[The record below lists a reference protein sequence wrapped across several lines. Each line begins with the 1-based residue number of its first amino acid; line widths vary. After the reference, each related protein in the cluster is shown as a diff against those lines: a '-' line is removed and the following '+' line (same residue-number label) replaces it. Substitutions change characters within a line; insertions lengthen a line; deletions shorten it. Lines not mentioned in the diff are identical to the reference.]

1 MTRAG
6 LLACVLLL
14 PGTGRAAGSVPDQS
28 YPGGMPAT
36 PKERGP
42 ELLESLERG
51 DWNERIHAVN
61 GLGAM
66 GPDGLPGLERAMGDF
81 DWQVRFTALHWLGR
95 YGDAAIAQLRRALRE
110 DPCRVIRISALHWL
124 GSLGG
129 SGISAVQEAAE
140 DPESGILRLSAWY
153 WLRKQ
158 GTAAAG
164 ASGERSPASAFGDRG
179 LLAAEDLNVC
189 ADFSER
195 PSPQVVAAWKRLA
208 SVPSDGGR
216 TASAFGDGGPSA
228 AELAALADLPD
239 GAVEVLVLGRRQEE
253 IRALLEAESLP
264 PPQGLPERPAG
275 EASPADLLETDEIDA
290 LLFGPG
296 RLKTKGTPEALP
308 PSPPPVEMKRDP
320 AIDAAA
326 LLNADPVLNSPPADP
341 RPPLLALLGSA
352 EARVRSRA
360 ADELGQLGAVA
371 APAVA
376 PLRQL
381 LKDQS
386 PRVRASAAL
395 ALGNIG
401 PAADPAVKALVGALK
416 DPSAAVRYGATL
428 ALSRIGTPSAR
439 RAFRR
444 YLRREA
450 EAETAGRPRE

>member
-1 MTRAG
+1 
-6 LLACVLLL
+6 
-14 PGTGRAAGSVPDQS
+14 
-28 YPGGMPAT
+28 MPAT

-42 ELLESLERG
+42 ELLESPERG

-66 GPDGLPGLERAMGDF
+66 GPGGLPGLERAMGDF

-95 YGDAAIAQLRRALRE
+95 HGDAAIAQLRRALRE

-129 SGISAVQEAAE
+129 SGISAVREAAE

-158 GTAAAG
+158 GA
-164 ASGERSPASAFGDRG
+164 ASAFGDRG
-179 LLAAEDLNVC
+179 PLAAEDLNVC
-189 ADFSER
+189 ADFYER

-208 SVPSDGGR
+208 SVPSG
-216 TASAFGDGGPSA
+216 
-228 AELAALADLPD
+228 EQLAALADLPD
-239 GAVEVLVLGRRQEE
+239 GAVEVSVLGRRQEE
-253 IRALLEAESLP
+253 IRSLLEAESLP

-275 EASPADLLETDEIDA
+275 QAAPADLLATAEIDA

-326 LLNADPVLNSPPADP
+326 LLDADPVLNSPPADP
-341 RPPLLALLGSA
+341 LPPLLELLGSA
-352 EARVRSRA
+352 QARVRSRA
-360 ADELGQLGAVA
+360 ADELGQLGAAA

-401 PAADPAVKALVGALK
+401 PAADPAVKALVGALQ

-439 RAFRR
+439 AAFRR

-450 EAETAGRPRE
+450 EAETAARPGKAAQNR